1 MRKPTVSVIIPIYNG
16 EEFLKRTI
24 RSLQKQHFNDFEI
37 LFVDDNSTDSSP
49 EILQLASKTDNRFK
63 FIKTPYN
70 LGIVSKVM
78 NFAKEH
84 VAGEFFVYSS
94 QDDFFSR
101 DWLTKMVLRAKETG
115 ADAVLPDLVFS
126 TGDDPLDKKIIGI
139 KGDRRPIIDGKTAF
153 QLSLD
158 WTIPGNAL
166 WKTHFLRDIGFFDF
180 GMYADEYTV
189 RFFFLNCKSV
199 AFCNGIF
206 YYFQGNPNAITK
218 AISPK
223 RLDSAYNYFRLYELA
238 RANNCSNEVVSNC
251 SRKAALSLIESAAT
265 TFRYADLKNHRHRLG
280 AAIECMN
287 DPVFLDHLI
296 ASLEKNW
303 LRRFL
308 IPAAVRF
315 RPILYCVAAAKV
327 ALTRHSK

>member
-1 MRKPTVSVIIPIYNG
+1 M
-16 EEFLKRTI
+16 
-24 RSLQKQHFNDFEI
+24 
-37 LFVDDNSTDSSP
+37 
-49 EILQLASKTDNRFK
+49 
-63 FIKTPYN
+63 
-70 LGIVSKVM
+70 
-78 NFAKEH
+78 AK
-84 VAGEFFVYSS
+84 
-94 QDDFFSR
+94 
-101 DWLTKMVLRAKETG
+101 LL
-115 ADAVLPDLVFS
+115 
-126 TGDDPLDKKIIGI
+126 
-139 KGDRRPIIDGKTAF
+139 F

-158 WTIPGNAL
+158 WTNSWKCAL
-166 WKTHFLRDIGFFDF
+166 EDAFSARYWFFFDF

-296 ASLEKNW
+296 ASLEKK
-303 LRRFL
+303 LVETVF
-308 IPAAVRF
+308 
-315 RPILYCVAAAKV
+315 
-327 ALTRHSK
+327 